1 MKIVKTFE
9 YNEETG
15 PSIPSVTHQMSHKKR
30 KDPVSSTVRYEMMNY
45 KVITVGT

>member
-15 PSIPSVTHQMSHKKR
+15 PSILSVTHQMSHKKIQLAQL
-30 KDPVSSTVRYEMMNY
+30 RYEMVNY